1 MSDRSS
7 IIGQLNISSK
17 RLSKGH
23 RKIAAFI
30 EENYDK
36 AVFMTASRLG
46 EIVDVSESTVVR
58 FAIACGHEGY
68 PQMQR
73 SLKEIV
79 RHRLTPAQRF
89 ALSSSLSQE
98 DLPAAILSNDIRNIK
113 ATIEQLDMA
122 QFGQILDEMSRA
134 KSLYVLGLRSAAPL
148 AQFLHYYLLYIFDD
162 VRLMNNTT
170 NDVFEVMARARP
182 GDVLVAIS
190 FPRYSNRT
198 LEAMAFAASKGLK
211 VIGIT
216 DGKLSPLHEVSDY
229 CLDARTD
236 MTSFVDSLAAPL
248 SLINGLIAALGAY
261 NREALKSNF
270 SELEEVWDTYRVYA
284 GKE

>member
-1 MSDRSS
+1 MSEKSS
-7 IIGQLNISSK
+7 IVSQLNISSK
-17 RLSKGH
+17 RLSKSH
-23 RKIAAFI
+23 RRIAAFI

-36 AVFMTASRLG
+36 AVFMTASKLG

-58 FAIACGHEGY
+58 FAIACGHQGY
-68 PQMQR
+68 PQLQR

-89 ALSSSLSQE
+89 ALSSSLSQD
-98 DLPAAILSNDIRNIK
+98 DLPGAILSNDMHNIK

-122 QFGQILDEMSRA
+122 LFYQVVDEISRA
-134 KSLYVLGLRSAAPL
+134 KSLYILGLRSAAPL

-170 NDVFEVMARARP
+170 NDVFEVMARAKQ

-198 LEAMAFAASKGLK
+198 LEAMTFASSRGLK

-216 DGKLSPLHEVSDY
+216 DGKLSPLHEVSDH

-248 SLINGLIAALGAY
+248 SLINGLIAALGAR
-261 NREALKSNF
+261 NREALKTNF